1 MLILTS
7 VGAYQWPYTLYVFR
21 RAAGR
26 AITQPM
32 DESTNKGRKH
42 IVSGD
47 VYLFESCITP
57 FGFRD
62 KHYTNSVIKNILCTI
77 DLITFYLAKK
87 TNKYIF
93 AEFQ

>member
-1 MLILTS
+1 
-7 VGAYQWPYTLYVFR
+7 
-21 RAAGR
+21 
-26 AITQPM
+26 M

-42 IVSGD
+42 IFSRD
-47 VYLFESCITP
+47 VYVFESCITL

-62 KHYTNSVIKNILCTI
+62 KHYTNSVIKNILCAI

>member
-21 RAAGR
+21 EAAGR

-32 DESTNKGRKH
+32 DESKGKKKH
-42 IVSGD
+42 IFSGD
-47 VYLFESCITP
+47 MCVFESCIAR

-62 KHYTNSVIKNILCTI
+62 RLCYEKILCTI
-77 DLITFYLAKK
+77 GLVTF
-87 TNKYIF
+87 
-93 AEFQ
+93 